1 LLLHFPS
8 YSHPSMPDKSDVM
21 VQEDM
26 HHAEHGQVGDHIAIH
41 TETYDI
47 DVDAL
52 GTNLPKRYYW
62 SPGFIGTVVV
72 SSIPY
77 NDVGI
82 PAHTNRPCASEISQT
97 TWDGSCQRIRW
108 H

>member
-1 LLLHFPS
+1 MHGSFLLLHLPS
-8 YSHPSMPDKSDVM
+8 YSYPSMADKSDVM
-21 VQEDM
+21 VREDM
-26 HHAEHGQVGDHIAIH
+26 HYAEHGQLNNHIAIH

-72 SSIPY
+72 RSIP
-77 NDVGI
+77 
-82 PAHTNRPCASEISQT
+82 
-97 TWDGSCQRIRW
+97 
-108 H
+108 

>member
-1 LLLHFPS
+1 MASYISTFLLLRTLCTQDHFVAELPS

-26 HHAEHGQVGDHIAIH
+26 HHADHGQAEDHIAIH

-72 SSIPY
+72 SSIPL
-77 NDVGI
+77 
-82 PAHTNRPCASEISQT
+82 
-97 TWDGSCQRIRW
+97 QRLIF
-108 H
+108 